1 MITTVIFDLDGLLA
15 DTEGL
20 HFQSYR
26 EVLAQHGV
34 DVTLEQYIEHWI
46 RGGKGV
52 TDWAREHGL
61 TLDVPLIRK
70 QKYARYQELVELS
83 VQPMQGAVELLQR
96 LHNKR
101 RLALASASHGNSV
114 EWVLRCLGITRYFED
129 VLSGDDVTR
138 SKPFPDIFL
147 KSAQNL
153 KIDPAECVVLED
165 AERGV
170 RAANSAGMKC
180 IAIPNVYTRD
190 NDFSLAT
197 KVVSSLDEVTLELL
211 EKII

>member
-1 MITTVIFDLDGLLA
+1 MITTIIFDLDGLLA

-34 DVTLEQYIEHWI
+34 DVSLPQYIEHWV

-52 TDWAREHGL
+52 TAWAEECGFV
-61 TLDVPLIRK
+61 LDVPSIHK
-70 QKYARYQELVELS
+70 QKYARYQELVQTSAQL
-83 VQPMQGAVELLQR
+83 MAGAVDALER
-96 LHNKR
+96 LHGTR

-114 EWVLRCLGITRYFED
+114 QWVLNCLGITHYFD
-129 VLSGDDVTR
+129 NILSGDDVQR
-138 SKPFPDIFL
+138 SKPFPDIFI
-147 KSAQNL
+147 KSARNL
-153 KIDPAECVVLED
+153 TADPSECVVLED

-180 IAIPNVYTRD
+180 IAIPNQYTRD

-197 KVVSSLDEVTLELL
+197 HVVPSLNNVTLTLL
-211 EKII
+211 DSI

>member
-1 MITTVIFDLDGLLA
+1 MITTIIFDLDGLLA

-34 DVTLEQYIEHWI
+34 DVNLAQYIEHWI
-46 RGGKGV
+46 RRGQGV
-52 TDWAREHGL
+52 TAWAEEHGL

-70 QKYARYQELVELS
+70 QKFARYQELVQAS
-83 VQPMQGAVELLQR
+83 VQPMPGAVEVLRR
-96 LHNKR
+96 LHSAY

-114 EWVLRCLGITRYFED
+114 LWVLNCLSITHYFD
-129 VLSGDDVTR
+129 NILSGDDVQR
-138 SKPFPDIFL
+138 AKPFPDIFL

-153 KIDPAECVVLED
+153 NVDPSECLVLED

-170 RAANSAGMKC
+170 RAAHNAEMKC
-180 IAIPNVYTRD
+180 IAIPNQYTREQ
-190 NDFSLAT
+190 DFSLAT
-197 KVVSSLDEVTLELL
+197 CVVTSLHDVTPELL
-211 EKII
+211 ATI

>member
-1 MITTVIFDLDGLLA
+1 MISTVIFDLDGLLA

-20 HFQSYR
+20 HFQSYH
-26 EVLAQHGV
+26 EALKQHGV

-61 TLDVPLIRK
+61 VLDVSLIRK
-70 QKYARYQELVELS
+70 QKYARYQELVALS
-83 VQPMQGAVELLQR
+83 VQPMQGAVELLKR

-101 RLALASASHGNSV
+101 HLALASASHGNSV
-114 EWVLRCLGITRYFED
+114 EWVLRCLGITHYFED
-129 VLSGDDVTR
+129 VLSGDDVKR

-165 AERGV
+165 AERGI

-180 IAIPNVYTRD
+180 IAIPNVYTQD

-197 KVVSSLDEVTLELL
+197 KVVSSLDEVTLDLMNSL
-211 EKII
+211 

>member
-1 MITTVIFDLDGLLA
+1 MITTIIFDLDGLLA

-34 DVTLEQYIEHWI
+34 DVDLAQYIKHWVQ
-46 RGGKGV
+46 GGKGV
-52 TDWAREHGL
+52 PAWAAEHGFV
-61 TLDVPLIRK
+61 LDVPSIHK
-70 QKYARYQELVELS
+70 QKYARYQELVKTS
-83 VQPMQGAVELLQR
+83 AQPMAGAVETLER
-96 LHNKR
+96 LHGRR
-101 RLALASASHGNSV
+101 RLALASASHGNSAQC
-114 EWVLRCLGITRYFED
+114 VLNCLGMTHYFD
-129 VLSGDDVTR
+129 DILSGDDVQR

-153 KIDPAECVVLED
+153 TVDPAECVVLED

-170 RAANSAGMKC
+170 RAASSAGMTC
-180 IAIPNVYTRD
+180 IAIPNQYTRD

-197 KVVSSLDEVTLELL
+197 HVVSSLSDITLSLL
-211 EKII
+211 DSI

>member
-20 HFQSYR
+20 HFQSYQ
-26 EVLAQHGV
+26 EVLKQHSV
-34 DVTLEQYIEHWI
+34 DITLKQYIEHWI

-61 TLDVPLIRK
+61 TLDVPQIRK
-70 QKYARYQELVELS
+70 QKYARYQELVES
-83 VQPMQGAVELLQR
+83 TAQPMQGAVEVLQR
-96 LHNKR
+96 LQNKR

-114 EWVLRCLGITRYFED
+114 QWVLRCLGITHHFED
-129 VLSGDDVTR
+129 IMSGDDVKR

-147 KSAQNL
+147 RSAQNL
-153 KIDPAECVVLED
+153 NIDPSECVVLED

-180 IAIPNVYTRD
+180 IAIPNVYTKD

-197 KVVSSLDEVTLELL
+197 KVVSSLHDVTLELL
-211 EKII
+211 EKIS